1 MNLSNSNIDDS
12 AIAALSS
19 LKGLRCLTVWSY
31 GITAEGAARLQ
42 QALPNCVVLHESLE
56 PSAAERR
63 AAKWI
68 LKNKGYVAGGKGYYF
83 GQIKQVDELTNGIL
97 TADFFDK
104 IPSDGAENL
113 AGLQSI
119 ENLLWG
125 GMSQANI
132 DKANLREL
140 VSLRFLNLSGSDL
153 NERSMQSIGRLKQIE
168 ALQLIGCPNLTDSS
182 LKSLSGLKH
191 LNSLHLGN
199 SPITDNG
206 LQHLSD
212 LQSLSA
218 LDLFTGKLIT
228 GKGLQS
234 LSGLT
239 SLRELHLGY
248 TSIDDAGLTHLEKL
262 PRLRALSLGGT
273 QFTPAGI
280 AKLQAAL
287 PDCVVFHESLKN
299 QPWGAANPAPAI
311 APVDAK

>member
-104 IPSDGAENL
+104 IPSDDAENL

-153 NERSMQSIGRLKQIE
+153 NERSMQSIGRLKQRGVSRVVE
-168 ALQLIGCPNLTDSS
+168 ESAVGSGKSRARHCPGRCQISRDPPTNPPFRKSHNFTD
-182 LKSLSGLKH
+182 
-191 LNSLHLGN
+191 
-199 SPITDNG
+199 
-206 LQHLSD
+206 
-212 LQSLSA
+212 
-218 LDLFTGKLIT
+218 
-228 GKGLQS
+228 
-234 LSGLT
+234 
-239 SLRELHLGY
+239 
-248 TSIDDAGLTHLEKL
+248 
-262 PRLRALSLGGT
+262 
-273 QFTPAGI
+273 
-280 AKLQAAL
+280 
-287 PDCVVFHESLKN
+287 
-299 QPWGAANPAPAI
+299 
-311 APVDAK
+311 